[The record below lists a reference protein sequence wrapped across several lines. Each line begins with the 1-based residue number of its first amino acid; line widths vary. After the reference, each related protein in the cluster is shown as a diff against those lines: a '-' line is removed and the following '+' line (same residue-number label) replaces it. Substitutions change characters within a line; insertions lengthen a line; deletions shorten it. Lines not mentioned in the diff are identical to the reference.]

1 MLHVLRNAY
10 LIPFGASMMSFVS
23 GLTATRYPFTFLL
36 ASDHLTSYLLSY
48 LSIYLSKIVVPFY
61 RPRSNPDGWAVTV
74 HCLEAGSVDHVE
86 VRAFDG
92 KNWESFIEG
101 SGIRAFSKT

>member
-1 MLHVLRNAY
+1 M
-10 LIPFGASMMSFVS
+10 
-23 GLTATRYPFTFLL
+23 
-36 ASDHLTSYLLSY
+36 
-48 LSIYLSKIVVPFY
+48 PFY